1 MEEFFTLRRL
11 SLDCALKY
19 SRKQKMY
26 AITVIVLSSDTS
38 GVFVAYAGMHLMR
51 KVSTIITVATSDHTQ
66 NNTDEKQI

>member
-1 MEEFFTLRRL
+1 
-11 SLDCALKY
+11 
-19 SRKQKMY
+19 MY

-66 NNTDEKQI
+66 NNTDEKNMMAEQFF